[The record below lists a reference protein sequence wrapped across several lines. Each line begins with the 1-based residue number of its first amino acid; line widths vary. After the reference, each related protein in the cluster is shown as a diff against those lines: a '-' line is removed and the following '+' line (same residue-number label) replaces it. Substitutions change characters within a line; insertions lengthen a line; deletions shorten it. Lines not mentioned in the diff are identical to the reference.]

1 MVRFFRENGL
11 HNSLFV
17 DDFLFMISQLL
28 LQKQKQFALE
38 TLEKL
43 GWQINY
49 EKSKLIESTKCQ
61 FIGFNV
67 FSEGP
72 NGPWIKV
79 LPKKLHKLKCH
90 IQVALSLRWVTAQF
104 LAKIGGECIA
114 MMRAVLPAKLL
125 LQNLYHMLSYRSS
138 WDSVLEV
145 SEACIKDLMWWR
157 DALTLWNGAPLCK
170 RAVEIQ
176 VETNAL
182 KTGWG
187 GMTLSLEASG
197 TWTKEVSFQLSN
209 YHELLAV
216 LKTLQS
222 FKTVLQGKVV
232 QVLSDNI
239 TTVCYINSLGGPNPL
254 MTWLMKVIFTHVHEN
269 QMVLS
274 AKFLARSHNCH
285 ADRLSRQLSPVQMEN
300 ASPIVQM
307 VG

>member
-90 IQVALSLRWVTAQF
+90 IQVALSLRWVTTRF

-114 MMRAVLPAKLL
+114 MMRAVLPTKLL
-125 LQNLYHMLSYRSS
+125 LQNLYCMLSYRSS

-187 GMTLSLEASG
+187 GTTLSLKAMC
-197 TWTKEVSFQLSN
+197 FF
-209 YHELLAV
+209 LLKMCTN
-216 LKTLQS
+216 L
-222 FKTVLQGKVV
+222 
-232 QVLSDNI
+232 
-239 TTVCYINSLGGPNPL
+239 
-254 MTWLMKVIFTHVHEN
+254 
-269 QMVLS
+269 
-274 AKFLARSHNCH
+274 
-285 ADRLSRQLSPVQMEN
+285 
-300 ASPIVQM
+300 
-307 VG
+307 